1 MNRIIA
7 TVAAVI
13 VLAFIASSTL
23 FVVDQREDT
32 IVFSFGEM
40 KSVITQPG
48 LYFKLP
54 PPFQNLVELDNRIQT
69 IDTPEADRYITS
81 EKKNVLVDLFVK
93 WRIAD
98 PRKYYISFHGDQ
110 ALAQSRLTQIIRSAL
125 QEEFSKRTV
134 TEVVSD
140 QRDLVMQAVRQKV
153 GADVATIGVEIVDV
167 RLKRVDLLAEIS
179 DSVYRRMQAERAQV
193 ANELRSTGAAEA
205 EQIKA
210 DADRQREVILAN
222 AYKQA
227 QMLKGDGDAKASA
240 IYADAFG
247 RDPQFYAF
255 YKSLEAYRSTFRASS
270 DLIIADPNS
279 DFFRFMRGPGGATA
293 PTPVAAPVPTTGAHR
308 QSKSAR

>member
-1 MNRIIA
+1 
-7 TVAAVI
+7 
-13 VLAFIASSTL
+13 
-23 FVVDQREDT
+23 
-32 IVFSFGEM
+32 
-40 KSVITQPG
+40 
-48 LYFKLP
+48 
-54 PPFQNLVELDNRIQT
+54 
-69 IDTPEADRYITS
+69 
-81 EKKNVLVDLFVK
+81 
-93 WRIAD
+93 
-98 PRKYYISFHGDQ
+98 
-110 ALAQSRLTQIIRSAL
+110 
-125 QEEFSKRTV
+125 
-134 TEVVSD
+134 
-140 QRDLVMQAVRQKV
+140 
-153 GADVATIGVEIVDV
+153 
-167 RLKRVDLLAEIS
+167 
-179 DSVYRRMQAERAQV
+179 V

-210 DADRQREVILAN
+210 DAYRQREVILAN